1 MRSKSDRP
9 GPSPFSRDYV
19 EPAPALPRRPVPP
32 SWIPSG
38 NVLVVLLLIIV
49 SLVTAVAGGGSLSPG
64 LSSGDNS
71 DPSIAAVTGTEVPS
85 SPTPEPTLT
94 PTEEPTARPTAAP
107 VGPTPTPMPG
117 IAVTTVATQPIQ
129 SASADPRSLLPKYRI
144 LSYYGHP
151 NSDTMGILGE
161 YSKEDL
167 FAKLQEEGA
176 AYEAA
181 DPNRPVM
188 LAFEIIATVAQPY
201 PAENDTY
208 LTTTGD
214 DLIQEYLDFATA
226 NNMIL
231 ILDVQIGLSTV
242 KAEID
247 KVEKWLLYPNV
258 HLALDP
264 EFAMAEGEIPGTTI
278 GGIDASDVTYAQ
290 ERLAKLAADND
301 LPPKILIVH
310 QFHEEMIR
318 GSESLAPVDGV
329 QLVIDFDGFGDP
341 ANKIAGYNLFLQD
354 RAIQFAGIKL
364 FYKQDDPLMSPQDVV
379 SLSPPPDFVVYQ

>member
-1 MRSKSDRP
+1 MRSKSGQS

-19 EPAPALPRRPVPP
+19 EPAPALPRRPLLP

-38 NVLVVLLLIIV
+38 NVLVVLLLVFV
-49 SLVTAVAGGGSLSPG
+49 SLITAVAGGGALSPG
-64 LSSGDNS
+64 LSSGGQS
-71 DPSIAAVTGTEVPS
+71 DSSIAAVTGTEVAP
-85 SPTPEPTLT
+85 SPTPEPTMT
-94 PTEEPTARPTAAP
+94 PTEEPTPRPTAAP

-117 IAVTTVATQPIQ
+117 IAVTTVATQPVQ
-129 SASADPRSLLPKYRI
+129 SADADPRALLPKYRI

-167 FAKLQEEGA
+167 LSRLQEEQA

-188 LAFEIIATVAQPY
+188 LAFELIATVAQPY
-201 PAENDTY
+201 PAEDDTY

-231 ILDVQIGLSTV
+231 ILDVQIGQSTV

-264 EFAMAEGEIPGTTI
+264 EFAMAEGEIPGTSI

-301 LPPKILIVH
+301 LPPKMLIVH

-318 GSESLAPVDGV
+318 GAESLAPVDGV

-341 ANKIAGYNLFLQD
+341 SNKIAGYNLFLQD
-354 RAIQFAGIKL
+354 RPIQFAGIKL
-364 FYKQDDPLMSPQDVV
+364 FYKQDDPLMEPSDVV

>member
-1 MRSKSDRP
+1 
-9 GPSPFSRDYV
+9 
-19 EPAPALPRRPVPP
+19 
-32 SWIPSG
+32 
-38 NVLVVLLLIIV
+38 
-49 SLVTAVAGGGSLSPG
+49 
-64 LSSGDNS
+64 
-71 DPSIAAVTGTEVPS
+71 
-85 SPTPEPTLT
+85 
-94 PTEEPTARPTAAP
+94 
-107 VGPTPTPMPG
+107 
-117 IAVTTVATQPIQ
+117 
-129 SASADPRSLLPKYRI
+129 
-144 LSYYGHP
+144 
-151 NSDTMGILGE
+151 MGILGE

-167 FAKLQEEGA
+167 LSKLQEEQA

-181 DPNRPVM
+181 DPSRPVM
-188 LAFEIIATVAQPY
+188 LAFELIATVAQPY
-201 PAENDTY
+201 PAEDDTY

-214 DLIQEYLDFATA
+214 DLIQEYLDFATE

-290 ERLAKLAADND
+290 ERLAQLAADND
-301 LPPKILIVH
+301 LPPKMLIVH

-318 GSESLAPVDGV
+318 NSESLAPVDGV

-341 ANKIAGYNLFLQD
+341 SNKVAGYNLFLQD
-354 RAIQFAGIKL
+354 RPIQFAGIKL

-379 SLSPPPDFVVYQ
+379 ALSPPPDFVVYQ

>member
-1 MRSKSDRP
+1 MRSKSGQS
-9 GPSPFSRDYV
+9 GPSPFSRNYV
-19 EPAPALPRRPVPP
+19 EPAPALPRRPLLP

-38 NVLVVLLLIIV
+38 NILVVLLLVLV
-49 SLVTAVAGGGSLSPG
+49 SLITAVAGGGALSPG
-64 LSSGDNS
+64 LSSGNQS
-71 DPSIAAVTGTEVPS
+71 DPSIAAVTGTEAAS
-85 SPTPEPTLT
+85 SPTPEPTMT
-94 PTEEPTARPTAAP
+94 PTEEPTPRPTAAP

-117 IAVTTVATQPIQ
+117 IAVTTVATQPAQ
-129 SASADPRSLLPKYRI
+129 NADADPRALLPKYRI

-167 FAKLQEEGA
+167 LSRLQEEQA

-188 LAFEIIATVAQPY
+188 LAFELIATVAQPY
-201 PAENDTY
+201 PAEDDTY

-231 ILDVQIGLSTV
+231 ILDVQIGQSTV

-264 EFAMAEGEIPGTTI
+264 EFAMAEGEIPGTSI

-290 ERLAKLAADND
+290 ERLAKLSADND
-301 LPPKILIVH
+301 LPPKVLIVH

-318 GSESLAPVDGV
+318 GAESLAPVDGV

-341 ANKIAGYNLFLQD
+341 SNKIAGYNLFLQD
-354 RAIQFAGIKL
+354 RPIQFAGIKL
-364 FYKQDDPLMSPQDVV
+364 FYKQDDPLMDPSDVV

>member
-1 MRSKSDRP
+1 MRSKSGRP

-19 EPAPALPRRPVPP
+19 EPAPALPSRPILP

-38 NVLVVLLLIIV
+38 NVLVVLLLVFV
-49 SLVTAVAGGGSLSPG
+49 SLITAVAGGGALSPG
-64 LSSGDNS
+64 LSSGET
-71 DPSIAAVTGTEVPS
+71 DPSVAAITDTTIAS

-94 PTEEPTARPTAAP
+94 PTEEPTPRPTAAP
-107 VGPTPTPMPG
+107 AGPTPTPMPG
-117 IAVTTVATQPIQ
+117 IAVTSVATQPAQ
-129 SASADPRSLLPKYRI
+129 SADADPRALLPKYRI

-167 FAKLQEEGA
+167 LSKLQEEQA

-181 DPNRPVM
+181 DPSRPVM
-188 LAFEIIATVAQPY
+188 LAFELIATVAQPY
-201 PAENDTY
+201 PAEDDTY

-214 DLIQEYLDFATA
+214 DLIQEYLDFATE

-290 ERLAKLAADND
+290 ERLAQLAADND
-301 LPPKILIVH
+301 LPPKMLIVH

-318 GSESLAPVDGV
+318 NSESLAPVDGV

-341 ANKIAGYNLFLQD
+341 SNKVAGYNLFLQD
-354 RAIQFAGIKL
+354 RPIQFAGIKL

-379 SLSPPPDFVVYQ
+379 ALSPPPDFVVYQ

>member
-1 MRSKSDRP
+1 
-9 GPSPFSRDYV
+9 
-19 EPAPALPRRPVPP
+19 
-32 SWIPSG
+32 
-38 NVLVVLLLIIV
+38 
-49 SLVTAVAGGGSLSPG
+49 
-64 LSSGDNS
+64 
-71 DPSIAAVTGTEVPS
+71 
-85 SPTPEPTLT
+85 
-94 PTEEPTARPTAAP
+94 
-107 VGPTPTPMPG
+107 MPG
-117 IAVTTVATQPIQ
+117 IAVTTTTTQPVE
-129 SASADPRSLLPKYRI
+129 SASTDPRALLPKYRI

-167 FAKLQEEGA
+167 LAKLQEEGA

-181 DPNRPVM
+181 DPSRPVM
-188 LAFEIIATVAQPY
+188 LAFELIATVAQPY

-231 ILDVQIGLSTV
+231 ILDVQIGRSTV

-290 ERLAKLAADND
+290 ERLAQLATEND
-301 LPPKILIVH
+301 LPPKVLIVH

-341 ANKIAGYNLFLQD
+341 ANKVAGYNLFLQD
-354 RAIQFAGIKL
+354 RQIQFAGIKL